1 MDSNSERNIMKI
13 IKATA
18 FAAMTLT
25 SLVAYAGTPIINLSI
40 GGEIS
45 PGVYGQ
51 VQFGSAP
58 PPPVFYPQ
66 PMIIRRHPSAVDVA
80 PLYLHVPPGHARKWD
95 RHCHRYDACG
105 RPVYFV
111 KSAEYEPGYRGHK
124 SKNHRDEG
132 RRDEGRRY
140 EDRRDEGHK
149 GRGHRD

>member
-1 MDSNSERNIMKI
+1 MKI

-66 PMIIRRHPSAVDVA
+66 PVIIRRHSSAVDVP

-111 KSAEYEPGYRGHK
+111 KSAEYEPGYRSHK
-124 SKNHRDEG
+124 SKKHRDEG

-140 EDRRDEGHK
+140 EDHRDEGHK
-149 GRGHRD
+149 GKGYRD